1 MKDTPMV
8 NHILSLTSQE
18 RTALINMLQ
27 EYREHQEEL
36 YDYPDNP
43 ENLFTKAQRQLFTRF
58 DVVSIKKEQS
68 S

>member
-1 MKDTPMV
+1 MV

-18 RTALINMLQ
+18 RTALVNMLQ

-36 YDYPDNP
+36 YNYPDNTDS
-43 ENLFTKAQRQLFTRF
+43 LFTQAQRQLFTRF
-58 DVVSIKKEQS
+58 DVISIKKEQS

>member
-1 MKDTPMV
+1 MV

-36 YDYPDNP
+36 YDYPDDP
-43 ENLFTKAQRQLFTRF
+43 ATLFTKTQRRLFTRF
-58 DVVSIKKEQS
+58 DVISIKKEQS

>member
-43 ENLFTKAQRQLFTRF
+43 ENLFTKEQRQLFTRF
-58 DVVSIKKEQS
+58 DVISIKKEQGS
-68 S
+68 

>member
-1 MKDTPMV
+1 MV

-27 EYREHQEEL
+27 EYREHQEVL
-36 YDYPDNP
+36 YDHPDNP
-43 ENLFTKAQRQLFTRF
+43 ENLFTNAQRQLFTRF
-58 DVVSIKKEQS
+58 DVISIKKEQS

>member
-1 MKDTPMV
+1 MV

-18 RTALINMLQ
+18 RTALVNMLQ

-36 YDYPDNP
+36 YNHPDNP
-43 ENLFTKAQRQLFTRF
+43 DSLFTKAQRQLFTRF
-58 DVVSIKKEQS
+58 DVISIKKEQS

>member
-1 MKDTPMV
+1 MV

-18 RTALINMLQ
+18 RTALVNMLQ

-43 ENLFTKAQRQLFTRF
+43 ENLFTNAQRQLFTRF
-58 DVVSIKKEQS
+58 DVISIKKEQS

>member
-1 MKDTPMV
+1 MI

-43 ENLFTKAQRQLFTRF
+43 ETLFTKAQRQLFTRF
-58 DVVSIKKEQS
+58 DVISIKKEQS

>member
-1 MKDTPMV
+1 MV
-8 NHILSLTSQE
+8 NHIFSLTSQE

-58 DVVSIKKEQS
+58 DVISIKKEQS

>member
-1 MKDTPMV
+1 MV

-36 YDYPDNP
+36 YNYPDNP

>member
-1 MKDTPMV
+1 MTHTPMP
-8 NHILSLTSQE
+8 NHILSFTTEE
-18 RTALINMLQ
+18 RRAFVNMLQ

-68 S
+68 Q

>member
-1 MKDTPMV
+1 MV

-58 DVVSIKKEQS
+58 DIISIKKEQS

>member
-36 YDYPDNP
+36 YDYLDNP

-58 DVVSIKKEQS
+58 DVISIKKEQS

>member
-1 MKDTPMV
+1 MV

-58 DVVSIKKEQS
+58 DVISNKKEQS

>member
-1 MKDTPMV
+1 MKDTPMI

-18 RTALINMLQ
+18 RTALVNMLQ

-36 YDYPDNP
+36 YNHPDNP
-43 ENLFTKAQRQLFTRF
+43 DSLFTQAQRQLFTRF
-58 DVVSIKKEQS
+58 DVISIKKEQS

>member
-1 MKDTPMV
+1 
-8 NHILSLTSQE
+8 
-18 RTALINMLQ
+18 MLQ

-58 DVVSIKKEQS
+58 DVISIKKEQS

>member
-1 MKDTPMV
+1 MV

-18 RTALINMLQ
+18 RTALVNMLQ

-58 DVVSIKKEQS
+58 DVISIKKEQS

>member
-1 MKDTPMV
+1 MI

-18 RTALINMLQ
+18 RTALVNMLQ

-36 YDYPDNP
+36 YNHPDNP
-43 ENLFTKAQRQLFTRF
+43 DSLFTKAQRQLFTRF
-58 DVVSIKKEQS
+58 DVISIKKEQS

>member
-1 MKDTPMV
+1 MV

-18 RTALINMLQ
+18 RAALINMLQ

-58 DVVSIKKEQS
+58 DVISIKKEQS

>member
-1 MKDTPMV
+1 MV
-8 NHILSLTSQE
+8 NHILSLTTQE

-58 DVVSIKKEQS
+58 DVISIKKEQS

>member
-1 MKDTPMV
+1 MV

-43 ENLFTKAQRQLFTRF
+43 DNLFTKAQRQLFTRF
-58 DVVSIKKEQS
+58 DVISIKKEQS

>member
-1 MKDTPMV
+1 MV
-8 NHILSLTSQE
+8 NHILSLTTQE
-18 RTALINMLQ
+18 RTALVNMLQ

-36 YDYPDNP
+36 YNYPDDP

-58 DVVSIKKEQS
+58 DVISIKKEQS

>member
-1 MKDTPMV
+1 MV

>member
-1 MKDTPMV
+1 MV
-8 NHILSLTSQE
+8 NHIISLTSQE

-58 DVVSIKKEQS
+58 DVISIKKEQS

>member
-18 RTALINMLQ
+18 RTALVNMLQ

-58 DVVSIKKEQS
+58 DVISIKKEQS

>member
-1 MKDTPMV
+1 MV

-58 DVVSIKKEQS
+58 DVISIKKEQS

>member
-1 MKDTPMV
+1 MV
-8 NHILSLTSQE
+8 NHIFSLTFQE

-58 DVVSIKKEQS
+58 DVISIKKEQS

>member
-58 DVVSIKKEQS
+58 DVISIKKEQS

>member
-1 MKDTPMV
+1 MV

-18 RTALINMLQ
+18 RTALVNMLQ